1 VVDPSE
7 SDEVIDDLSATVQ
20 TLGAEG
26 LTAREI
32 AALLEVEEERVS
44 ALLRE
49 FIDAWQSELDDG
61 IDPSS
66 EEF

>member
-1 VVDPSE
+1 MVDPSE

-49 FIDAWQSELDDG
+49 FIDAWQNELDDG